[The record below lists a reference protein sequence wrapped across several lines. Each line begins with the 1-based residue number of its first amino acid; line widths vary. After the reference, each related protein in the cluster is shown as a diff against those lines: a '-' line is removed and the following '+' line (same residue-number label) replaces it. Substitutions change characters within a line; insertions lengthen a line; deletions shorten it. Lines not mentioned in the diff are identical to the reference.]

1 MVRVPDFDPNTPS
14 IAGVY
19 DYFVGRKIQVVHGI
33 L

>member
-1 MVRVPDFDPNTPS
+1 MVRVSDFDPNTLS
-14 IAGVY
+14 IARVY